1 MTQTPQNNWPIW
13 STDMSSSSLSSSI
26 LNSSWFHVSRHLH
39 RNDACTKLHIS
50 KQLRCSD
57 LQEQW
62 DLHSAAGL
70 RASTF
75 YQLCNSGWRE
85 LENPL
90 LGLTLVDLPLP
101 STHTLLLV
109 VARGE
114 ICHCHPDTTLNIS
127 SGCRS
132 PSVLLGNYLK
142 YSRQRAL
149 VCAWQVPHSLWTRLV
164 EDMCEYSVPVSSS
177 Y

>member
-1 MTQTPQNNWPIW
+1 MG
-13 STDMSSSSLSSSI
+13 
-26 LNSSWFHVSRHLH
+26 
-39 RNDACTKLHIS
+39 
-50 KQLRCSD
+50 
-57 LQEQW
+57 
-62 DLHSAAGL
+62 SAAGL

-75 YQLCNSGWRE
+75 YQMCNSGWRE

-90 LGLTLVDLPLP
+90 LGLTLVELPLP

-114 ICHCHPDTTLNIS
+114 IYHCHPDTTLDIS

-132 PSVLLGNYLK
+132 PSVLLRNYLK

-149 VCAWQVPHSLWTRLV
+149 VCVW
-164 EDMCEYSVPVSSS
+164 
-177 Y
+177 